1 MSLNYPLMHEGY
13 VPAYQASAVPFVT
26 SSLISLG
33 QVHTIIFPQVTRF
46 FNVQNVGTV
55 TTDEIAVS
63 FTQAGLSSSKSNF
76 FTLGQ
81 GVSFRDELR
90 CTQLFISCSAG
101 TDVRYQV
108 IAGLTN
114 IPSAQFLLITGSNG
128 HAGVG

>member
-1 MSLNYPLMHEGY
+1 MGLSYPIINEGY
-13 VPAYQASAVPFVT
+13 VPAYQASSVPYIT
-26 SSLISLG
+26 SSLISVG
-33 QVHTIIFPQVTRF
+33 QVHTITFPQVTRF

-55 TTDEIAVS
+55 TTDEIAVAV
-63 FTQAGLSSSKSNF
+63 TQRGLSSTVGNY

-90 CTQLFISCSAG
+90 TVQLFISCSSG
-101 TDVRYQV
+101 TSVRYQI

-114 IPSAQFLLITGSNG
+114 IPSSQFLLITGSNG